1 MNTYNVITCNYVK
14 MYDTLLRLSMQVL
27 YTFSQKKKKKQM
39 LYASILIIVPSV
51 DRDVSYACINI
62 SHHLNYGH

>member
-27 YTFSQKKKKKQM
+27 YTFSQKKEEE
-39 LYASILIIVPSV
+39 ASVV
-51 DRDVSYACINI
+51 CFNINYCAF
-62 SHHLNYGH
+62 S